1 VENLWITW
9 GSFPQGIYTLWITWG
24 LFPQVFHSFPKFST
38 SFPQVFHRLAR
49 RELEKFTKLNA
60 LLLEDPLDWEAV
72 ASGGIPSRLG
82 ATWRGLA
89 RGFLGKQELA
99 W

>member
-24 LFPQVFHSFPKFST
+24 LFPQVFHSFSKVFHKFST
-38 SFPQVFHRLAR
+38 GWAR

-60 LLLEDPLDWEAV
+60 LLLGDPLDWEAV

-82 ATWRGLA
+82 ATWQGLA
-89 RGFLGKQELA
+89 RGFLGKQKID